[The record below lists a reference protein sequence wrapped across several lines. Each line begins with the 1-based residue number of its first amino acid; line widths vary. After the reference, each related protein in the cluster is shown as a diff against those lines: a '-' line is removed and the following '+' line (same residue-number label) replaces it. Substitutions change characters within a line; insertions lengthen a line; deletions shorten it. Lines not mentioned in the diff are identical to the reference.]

1 MMGFNYTGGR
11 AIERR
16 ASWQERRWLRIGLL
30 ILAVWLVSQS
40 CGTIVINREIR
51 RTIYSPIVDGY
62 DRVHDY
68 KRNKVM
74 QAGEDYDLFCVRH
87 YKWERIKVRYEQSDD
102 TGIYKVGY
110 SVKSH
115 RK

>member
-11 AIERR
+11 AIGGR
-16 ASWQERRWLRIGLL
+16 ASPSRNGLVRIPLL

-51 RTIYSPIVDGY
+51 RTIYSPIVDNY

-68 KRNKVM
+68 KGAKVM